1 VTATVLDLS
10 ELISKQSELEALA
23 KANEQTQLERKAP
36 NSRKAYARWVV
47 RFDSFRRDYRLPN
60 DSNTLAL
67 FLQQLAGLDR
77 SISTIKQ
84 AYAGVIDS
92 YGDLRSEQVSRTI
105 QGITQQHKDKGK
117 TAKTKPALTLEIAQ
131 DILAAIHGD
140 SLRSLRNRAMLSVQW
155 VTASRP
161 SELLGLCVSHIV
173 LCPDIIT
180 LEVFEKDHSTS
191 RLKTIAKDKP
201 LGAFE
206 HLQTYLNQAGL
217 ESGPIWRKV
226 SRADNPCKTA
236 LKNYSVVFADLLE
249 GAGLA
254 RNAFTPHCVR
264 TGYVT
269 SQAMAGASLAEIIAV
284 TGHQNIESVKH
295 YFDRALMLRNNPM
308 DKLK

>member
-1 VTATVLDLS
+1 MTATVLDLS
-10 ELISKQSELEALA
+10 ELRAKQAELESLA
-23 KANEQTQLERKAP
+23 KANEKTQLERKAP

-47 RFDSFRRDYRLPN
+47 LFDSFRRDYRLPN

-67 FLQQLAGLDR
+67 FLQQLAGLGR

-105 QGITQQHKDKGK
+105 QGITQQHKDQGRS
-117 TAKTKPALTLEIAQ
+117 AKTKPALTIEIAD
-131 DILAAIHGD
+131 DILSAIPGD

-161 SELLGLCVSHIV
+161 SELLGLCVNHIV
-173 LCPDIIT
+173 LCGDVMT

-191 RLKTIAKDKP
+191 RLKAIGKGKRLSAY
-201 LGAFE
+201 E
-206 HLQTYLNQAGL
+206 HLQAYLNQAGL
-217 ESGPIWRKV
+217 DSGPIWRKI
-226 SRADNPCKTA
+226 SRADNPCKSA
-236 LKNYSVVFADLLE
+236 LKNYSVVFGDLLE

-269 SQAMAGASLAEIIAV
+269 SQAIAGASLAEIVAV

-295 YFDRALMLRNNPM
+295 YFDRAVMLRDNPM
-308 DKLK
+308 DRLL

>member
-1 VTATVLDLS
+1 MTAKVLDLS
-10 ELISKQSELEALA
+10 ELRAKQAELEALA
-23 KANEQTQLERKAP
+23 AQNKQTQAERKAP

-47 RFDSFRRDYRLPN
+47 RFDSFRSDYRLPN

-67 FLQQLAGLDR
+67 FLQQLAGLGR

-105 QGITQQHKDKGK
+105 QGITQQHKDQGRS
-117 TAKTKPALTLEIAQ
+117 AKTKPALTIEIAD
-131 DILAAIHGD
+131 DILAAITGD

-161 SELLGLCVSHIV
+161 SELLGLCVNHIV
-173 LCPDIIT
+173 HCGDVMT

-191 RLKTIAKDKP
+191 RLKAIGKGKRLSAY
-201 LGAFE
+201 E
-206 HLQTYLNQAGL
+206 HLQAYLNQAGL
-217 ESGPIWRKV
+217 ESGPIWRKI
-226 SRADNPCKTA
+226 SRADNPCKSA
-236 LKNYSVVFADLLE
+236 LKNYSVVFSDLLE

-269 SQAMAGASLAEIIAV
+269 SQAIAGASLAEIVAV

-295 YFDRALMLRNNPM
+295 YFDRAVMLRDNPM
-308 DKLK
+308 DRL